1 MSFESHAKTLVAL
14 RHALEI
20 VSDAERVCAMSSV
33 DREKLVRRDESLIED
48 EVVSA
53 ALIRLG
59 TRIGRVFDDLEG
71 VGCHITDEARKAWS
85 AFLTTPDYDPSIL
98 LELFDTYKSLLD
110 SKRITLE
117 EIEHDT
123 GSSSYSDYSDSRT
136 ESETE
141 EERDEEESDD
151 DEESE

>member
-14 RHALEI
+14 RHALDI
-20 VSDAERVCAMSSV
+20 LRDAECVCGMSSD
-33 DREKLVRRDESLIED
+33 DREKLFRRDESLIED
-48 EVVSA
+48 EAVSA
-53 ALIRLG
+53 ALVRLG

-110 SKRITLE
+110 AKRVTLE

-123 GSSSYSDYSDSRT
+123 GSSSYSDYSDSKT
-136 ESETE
+136 DSETE
-141 EERDEEESDD
+141 EED
-151 DEESE
+151 DESEEDESE

>member
-14 RHALEI
+14 RHALDI
-20 VSDAERVCAMSSV
+20 VRDAECVCGMSSD
-33 DREKLVRRDESLIED
+33 DREKLFRRDESLIED
-48 EVVSA
+48 EAVSA
-53 ALIRLG
+53 ALVRLG

-85 AFLTTPDYDPSIL
+85 AFLTTPDYDPAIL

-110 SKRITLE
+110 SKRVTLE

-123 GSSSYSDYSDSRT
+123 GSSSYSDYSDSKT
-136 ESETE
+136 DSETE
-141 EERDEEESDD
+141 EED
-151 DEESE
+151 DESEEDESE